1 VNRLHRTFVV
11 VLALGLV
18 LPLGAQAFP
27 WMIKHNYVG
36 CQVCH
41 VDPSGAGLL
50 TAYGR
55 AQTELLLQ
63 SQYGK
68 PKSDGSVSASTG
80 FLLGAVKLPDEV
92 PMQAAVRVGA
102 MLNRT
107 AAPGSDARD
116 SIVPLQMVTDL
127 RVGYINDWLRASAS
141 AGVVIKRAQLAALFP
156 RTTDDGVKLVARE
169 FWAGA
174 SVADNQLLIR
184 AGRMNLPFGLRNPEH
199 TLWVRSATRTD
210 TNEDQQYGLSV
221 NFTGEAIRAEVMGVA
236 GNFQIGPEVYREK
249 GAVGFAEYAFAP
261 NFAAGLQFL
270 ALGAGAD
277 VELRT
282 RSPFRQA
289 YGAFARYGL
298 SHELALMAE
307 LDVLHYAAED
317 REGALGA
324 TGLIQADFEVVRG
337 LHLMVT
343 GEFLRDAAP
352 DQYGIQRG
360 GWVGLAW
367 FAAQGVE
374 VRLDGIIRQFPQG
387 ENLPDLSN
395 LILLSQVNL
404 YF

>member
-1 VNRLHRTFVV
+1 MNRLLRTVV
-11 VLALGLV
+11 AVVALGWV
-18 LPLGAQAFP
+18 LPFSAQAFP

-41 VDPSGAGLL
+41 VDPSGAGQL

-63 SQYGK
+63 SQYGA
-68 PKSDGSVSASTG
+68 PKEDGSVSPSTQ
-80 FLLGAVKLPDEV
+80 FLFGAIKLPDEV

-107 AAPGSDARD
+107 AVPGQPARD
-116 SIVPLQMVTDL
+116 VVVPLQMVTDL
-127 RVGYINDWLRASAS
+127 RVGYINDWLRASA
-141 AGVVIKRAQLAALFP
+141 AVGVAVKRAQPAQVFP
-156 RTTDDGVKLVARE
+156 RSDTDSVKLVSRE

-174 SVADNQLLIR
+174 SVADNTILIR

-199 TLWVRSATRTD
+199 TLWTRTATRTD
-210 TNEDQQYGLSV
+210 NNEDQQYGLSAGY
-221 NFTGEAIRAEVMGVA
+221 TGEQVRFEVMGVA
-236 GNFQIGPEVYREK
+236 GNFQVGPDLYRER
-249 GAVGFAEYAFAP
+249 GAVGFFEYAFMP
-261 NFAAGLQFL
+261 NLAAGLQFL
-270 ALGAGAD
+270 ALTSEAD
-277 VELRT
+277 AELRT

-289 YGAFARYGL
+289 YGAFARYGI
-298 SHELALMAE
+298 SPELALMAE

-337 LHLMVT
+337 LHLIVT

-352 DQYGIQRG
+352 DQLGLQRG
-360 GWVGLAW
+360 GWVGLSW

-374 VRLDGIIRQFPQG
+374 VRLDGIIRQVPQG
-387 ENLPDLSN
+387 ENLPELSN
-395 LILLSQVNL
+395 MILLSQVNL